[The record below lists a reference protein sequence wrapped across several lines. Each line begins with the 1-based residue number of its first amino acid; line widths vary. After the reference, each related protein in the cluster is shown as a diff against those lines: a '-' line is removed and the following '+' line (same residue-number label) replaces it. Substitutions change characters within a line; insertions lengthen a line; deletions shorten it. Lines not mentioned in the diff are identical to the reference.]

1 MITLGTLERV
11 DVRRIWA
18 HEGTSFT
25 PWLASEAG
33 LKLLSDTLGI
43 ELEVESIEKP
53 VGPFRADILARRT
66 DTPEEH
72 WVLVENQLEST
83 DHRHLGQL
91 LTYAAGLH
99 TATIIWVAQNFT
111 EEHRAALDWLNEI
124 TSEKFAFYGLE
135 IEAWRIGDSPAA
147 AKLNL
152 IARPN
157 EWSREVKQ
165 AGESTPSNLKLQQQ
179 RFWQALKDALTKSRS
194 RLSFRAPRPQHW
206 YDFPIGRSGAW
217 ISATVN
223 SRKAQIDVALVL
235 RGPPGKLWFKT
246 LERQRAA
253 IENEIGHPLIWW
265 ELPNKQSSLISLGR
279 TDSASTNEA
288 AWPEQIA
295 WMAATLETFDR
306 VFRDR
311 VRALPDDGEMETQD
325 AAPEE
330 PLDG

>member
-11 DVRRIWA
+11 DVRQIWA

-25 PWLASEAG
+25 PWLASEPG
-33 LKLLSDTLGI
+33 LKLLSDALGI
-43 ELEVESIEKP
+43 ELEVDAIEKP

-99 TATIIWVAQNFT
+99 TATIVWVAQNFT

-135 IEAWRIGDSPAA
+135 IEAWRIGNSPAA

-152 IARPN
+152 VARPN
-157 EWSREVKQ
+157 EWSREIKQ
-165 AGESTPSNLKLQQQ
+165 AGENAPSTLKQQQQ
-179 RFWQALKDALTKSRS
+179 RFWQALKEKLTASRS
-194 RLSFRAPRPQHW
+194 TLRLRAPRPQHW
-206 YDFPIGRSGAW
+206 YDLTIGRSGAW
-217 ISATVN
+217 LSATVHSRN
-223 SRKAQIDVALVL
+223 SQIGVSLAL
-235 RGPPGKLWFKT
+235 RGPPGKLWFKE
-246 LERQRAA
+246 LEKQRAA
-253 IENEIGHPLIWW
+253 IEAEMGEPLTWW
-265 ELPNKQSSLISLGR
+265 ELPDKQSSYIGLYRG
-279 TDSASTNEA
+279 DSNSTNEA
-288 AWPEQIA
+288 AWSDLIS
-295 WMAATLETFDR
+295 WMAATLEKYDR

-311 VRALPDDGEMETQD
+311 VRALPGDNEMEPLGATPD
-325 AAPEE
+325 G